1 MPFVLFLVLHLYGRL
16 LGQKPYQ
23 WELFVQD
30 GELVEHF
37 YKIKKMKNKFN
48 LSQLEEIKGG
58 VTKFDCTL
66 ITIASVTTSVYV
78 PLAGWFMLGYAAA
91 CWSKV

>member
-1 MPFVLFLVLHLYGRL
+1 
-16 LGQKPYQ
+16 
-23 WELFVQD
+23 
-30 GELVEHF
+30 
-37 YKIKKMKNKFN
+37 MKSIFN

-66 ITIASVTTSVYV
+66 ITITSVTTSVYV

-91 CWSKV
+91 CWTKIK

>member
-1 MPFVLFLVLHLYGRL
+1 
-16 LGQKPYQ
+16 
-23 WELFVQD
+23 
-30 GELVEHF
+30 
-37 YKIKKMKNKFN
+37 MKSIFN

-66 ITIASVTTSVYV
+66 ITITSVTTSVYV

-91 CWSKV
+91 CWTKKIKKYIYYSGVYIVNLMSM